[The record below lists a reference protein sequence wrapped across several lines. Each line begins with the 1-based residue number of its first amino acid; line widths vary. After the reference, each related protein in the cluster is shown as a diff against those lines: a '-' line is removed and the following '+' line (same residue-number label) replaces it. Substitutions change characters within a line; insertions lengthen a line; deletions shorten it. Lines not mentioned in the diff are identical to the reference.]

1 MRKDTNDIGSGPV
14 PPPRT
19 AEDAARQHFY
29 ERITLGNW
37 APGFPIERWR
47 PDQRERFERELERL
61 ENERLRQ
68 REEAREFAA
77 RR

>member
-1 MRKDTNDIGSGPV
+1 LRS
-14 PPPRT
+14 T
-19 AEDAARQHFY
+19 AEDSALEFFTNRVF
-29 ERITLGNW
+29 IGNR
-37 APGFPIERWR
+37 PPRPPIERWR